1 MLGGLAGAQVVTRE
15 SGHGELL
22 LSWFLRMWTL
32 VAASCWQIWGEREE
46 EWRVSDNSSFPL
58 LSPLPPL
65 PSLPSSPFFPPF
77 PSFPLPSPPFPS
89 PPSGVPVSGVVQKMP
104 SNQVE
109 TKV

>member
-22 LSWFLRMWTL
+22 LSWFLRIRTL

-46 EWRVSDNSSFPL
+46 EWHVSDNSSFPL

-65 PSLPSSPFFPPF
+65 PFS
-77 PSFPLPSPPFPS
+77 LPSPPFPS